1 MDSLFDLDR
10 LQRKEPL
17 QHTIVN
23 GGSTLPL
30 FLTLACLSSTIF
42 AQTKEPPKGSAQF
55 VRDVVPIL
63 RDKCISCHGPKM
75 RQAGLRLDTR
85 IEILRGGKSGPAI
98 LENDE
103 AKSLL
108 VRRISGSEAGIQMPP
123 TGALSEKEIESLRTW
138 IREGAPWDSGASF
151 TKEHTVVP
159 EAKELFQAIRR
170 GEIPAMRRILDRDPK
185 LIGTVDE
192 NGSTP
197 LILAAYWAGP
207 SEVKEM
213 LVRGAD
219 PNAKNDS
226 GVAALIPATDNLET
240 SRLLVEAGADVNA
253 RTEAGDSALIVAA
266 RRAGAARVVEYL
278 LDKGANI
285 KASTKDG
292 ATALHRAAECGDV
305 DMIRLLLEKG
315 ADINAQRKSG
325 RVPLASAVVF
335 GHGNAVRYLLSKGAK
350 TNLGNMGLERAV
362 FQGNVEIVKALL
374 EAGTEV
380 KKSGNQ
386 VFTGLGG
393 PEPILVLA
401 CFSYNADPQIVKMLL
416 DRGADPAAKSQQ
428 GRTPLE
434 LARERGYEEVARL
447 LVQAIDKQHAAEKG
461 KP

>member
-1 MDSLFDLDR
+1 
-10 LQRKEPL
+10 
-17 QHTIVN
+17 
-23 GGSTLPL
+23 
-30 FLTLACLSSTIF
+30 
-42 AQTKEPPKGSAQF
+42 
-55 VRDVVPIL
+55 
-63 RDKCISCHGPKM
+63 
-75 RQAGLRLDTR
+75 
-85 IEILRGGKSGPAI
+85 
-98 LENDE
+98 
-103 AKSLL
+103 
-108 VRRISGSEAGIQMPP
+108 MPP

-305 DMIRLLLEKG
+305 DMIRLLLDKG

-350 TNLGNMGLERAV
+350 TNLGNIGIGACCISRQCRDREGTAGSRYGSEEEREPGFHRTRRTRAHPGVGLLLLQRRPTNCEDAV
-362 FQGNVEIVKALL
+362 
-374 EAGTEV
+374 
-380 KKSGNQ
+380 
-386 VFTGLGG
+386 G
-393 PEPILVLA
+393 PRRRP
-401 CFSYNADPQIVKMLL
+401 
-416 DRGADPAAKSQQ
+416 
-428 GRTPLE
+428 GR
-434 LARERGYEEVARL
+434 
-447 LVQAIDKQHAAEKG
+447 
-461 KP
+461 